1 MYKKKFVVLFIGMM
15 LILGLTL
22 PACTCGEAAPPA
34 EETAPGELS
43 FTATEYTNAEYG
55 FSIKYPDD
63 WGESTALSSPT
74 LVFCAAASAQVPLVL
89 VDVAEG
95 ATFVEALTAALEGG
109 GSSDVSIKSKSETT
123 LTDGTPASQAVIKFK
138 NPLAPMAIDA
148 FSLGVLKDGKWV
160 AVTVATVGL
169 LAPFDEALF
178 SEIARTLQFE

>member
-43 FTATEYTNAEYG
+43 FTPTEYTNAEYG

-63 WGESTALSSPT
+63 WGVKETEEGFLFHADAGGLG
-74 LVFCAAASAQVPLVL
+74 VPLVIIAAA
-89 VDVAEG
+89 DS
-95 ATFVEALTAALEGG
+95 ATFEAALNAVWGD
-109 GSSDVSIKSKSETT
+109 SDIEITSQSETT
-123 LTDGTPASQAVIKFK
+123 LADGTPATEAIIKLK
-138 NPLAPMAIDA
+138 LDGHGGRAII
-148 FSLGVLKDGKWV
+148 LGAQKDGTWII
-160 AVTVATVGL
+160 VTVATVTL
-169 LAPFDEALF
+169 AAPFDEALF